1 MAAVSSAV
9 SSALRACLCCVVS
22 FCACVFGCFSS
33 SARGLCV
40 VTTAVITT
48 YYTILETIALLHAID
63 AWKSVTVTSV
73 ALLATLMQLSDPIAL
88 DLQELAGSLIVDESD
103 RSLLIYNDLLG

>member
-9 SSALRACLCCVVS
+9 SSALRACLCVVP

-40 VTTAVITT
+40 FTTAVSTT
-48 YYTILETIALLHAID
+48 YYTVLETIALLHAID